1 MDKKLN
7 TIKGQIEHWKEYIK
21 NFSEVRYKRS
31 EDESWRTT
39 GLSQA
44 PDAEGLVEKAI
55 IREDSYHPYKES
67 QGNIEKLLEEC
78 ILLISTMRME
88 PLSTELTIIDLGC
101 LTGKWI
107 GHLVPYAEEII
118 CVDLIDDGFWFI
130 KERYQNQE
138 CKFKFYIT
146 KGNELE
152 GVDTDSVDLIF
163 SIDSLMRTPITNI
176 DEYFV
181 EFGRVMKKGSTLCL
195 HLAAENSGIPET
207 KNMPILSEEHIKGL
221 CDSNNLE
228 FVKLDPN
235 ILNLGSVLVATRK

>member
-1 MDKKLN
+1 MHNKLN

-39 GLSQA
+39 GLGQA
-44 PDAEGLVEKAI
+44 PDVEGLVEKAI

-67 QGNIEKLLEEC
+67 EGNIEKLLQEC
-78 ILLISTMRME
+78 ELGTG
-88 PLSTELTIIDLGC
+88 LTIIDLGC

-107 GHLVPYAEEII
+107 GHLIPYAEEII
-118 CVDLIDDGFWFI
+118 CVDLIDDGFWYI
-130 KERYQNQE
+130 KNRYQNQE

-152 GVDTDSVDLIF
+152 GTDTDSVDLIF
-163 SIDSLMRTPITNI
+163 SIDSLMRTPIASI

-181 EFGRVMKKGSTLCL
+181 EFSRVMKKGSTLCL

-228 FVKLDPN
+228 FVKLDSSV
-235 ILNLGSVLVATRK
+235 LNLGSVLVATRK